1 MTMTR
6 VLLVD
11 DDAEVRASLRLL
23 LKNEPDMDVV
33 GEARDGREA
42 VQRAL
47 ALTPDVV
54 LMDVRMPVRNGLEA
68 AQDLCARADGPQI
81 IMLTVFDLDEYVYE
95 AMKSGASGFLLKNSS
110 PSSILSAIRAAREGA
125 SLLSPEITMR
135 LIEHMAPMR
144 PDKRLAHLTPARA
157 RDVGTDRA
165 GTVQRR
171 ARGGVVHHSDDGSNL
186 CESHHDQSR
195 GARSGPTRSHRLRK
209 RDRRPSAIVSLSTHA
224 D

>member
-33 GEARDGREA
+33 GQARDGREA

-144 PDKRLAHLTPARA
+144 PDKRLAHLTPRERETLALIGRGLSNDELAAELFITPTTARTYVSRIMTKVGA
-157 RDVGTDRA
+157 RDRA
-165 GTVQRR
+165 QLVVIAYENGIVARR
-171 ARGGVVHHSDDGSNL
+171 R
-186 CESHHDQSR
+186 
-195 GARSGPTRSHRLRK
+195 
-209 RDRRPSAIVSLSTHA
+209 
-224 D
+224 